1 MEYKTDSLLVH
12 LARAGDEDACEKLV
26 KKYYS
31 SIYQYCLL
39 HINDPY
45 EAEDLTQEVFT
56 RFFSNLYRYKEYGKV
71 KNYLYTIAG
80 NTVKNYYKKKKDI
93 PYSRREYIMKKRYL
107 ILAGL
112 LVMTVAAAG
121 CGKKKTTE
129 TAPVEVTATPT
140 PEVTKAVDMVDM
152 QQTADED
159 IKNVMG
165 EKTSTAS
172 KIVFVN
178 NTGDDIQSL
187 YIRTHVDE
195 DSEDYDADEDG
206 GWGDDLI
213 NGMFTLTDKDKALYY
228 MQTANTQTAN
238 TQTANTQTSD
248 TQTTDTQTT
257 SNKSTASYDIRIA
270 YADEDKNECFFR
282 DIPLGTISQITLCM
296 DGTDDDA
303 IPYAKY
309 LTGTS
314 TKEVSTLDA
323 VKERLGIT
331 DDSESESDSTDD
343 SDKNSADDSD
353 STDSNNSSDQNNN
366 SGNGTGDSSDDP
378 GNGGNSDDPGTND
391 DPGSNDDPGNGGDM
405 ISTAEQY
412 IGQSLDALEGACG
425 SPQGSSYEDDP
436 ETGKTGFHYYS
447 NFTVS
452 TTVDENGNEIVAGIW

>member
-1 MEYKTDSLLVH
+1 
-12 LARAGDEDACEKLV
+12 
-26 KKYYS
+26 
-31 SIYQYCLL
+31 
-39 HINDPY
+39 
-45 EAEDLTQEVFT
+45 
-56 RFFSNLYRYKEYGKV
+56 
-71 KNYLYTIAG
+71 
-80 NTVKNYYKKKKDI
+80 
-93 PYSRREYIMKKRYL
+93 MKKRYL

-121 CGKKKTTE
+121 CGKKKVTE

-178 NTGDDIQSL
+178 NTGNDIQSL

-228 MQTANTQTAN
+228 MQTANTQT
-238 TQTANTQTSD
+238 SG
-248 TQTTDTQTT
+248 TQTT

-270 YADEDKNECFFR
+270 YTDEDKNECFFR

-343 SDKNSADDSD
+343 SDKNSADNSD

-366 SGNGTGDSSDDP
+366 SGNGTGGNSDDP

-391 DPGSNDDPGNGGDM
+391 DPGDDGDM

>member
-1 MEYKTDSLLVH
+1 
-12 LARAGDEDACEKLV
+12 
-26 KKYYS
+26 
-31 SIYQYCLL
+31 
-39 HINDPY
+39 
-45 EAEDLTQEVFT
+45 
-56 RFFSNLYRYKEYGKV
+56 
-71 KNYLYTIAG
+71 
-80 NTVKNYYKKKKDI
+80 
-93 PYSRREYIMKKRYL
+93 MKKRYL

-121 CGKKKTTE
+121 CGKKKVTE

-178 NTGDDIQSL
+178 NTGNDIQSL

-228 MQTANTQTAN
+228 MQTANTQT
-238 TQTANTQTSD
+238 SG
-248 TQTTDTQTT
+248 TQTT

-270 YADEDKNECFFR
+270 YTDEDKNECFFR

-343 SDKNSADDSD
+343 SDKNSANNSD

-366 SGNGTGDSSDDP
+366 SGNGTGDNSDDP

-391 DPGSNDDPGNGGDM
+391 DPGDDGDM
-405 ISTAEQY
+405 ISTAAQF

>member
-1 MEYKTDSLLVH
+1 
-12 LARAGDEDACEKLV
+12 
-26 KKYYS
+26 
-31 SIYQYCLL
+31 
-39 HINDPY
+39 
-45 EAEDLTQEVFT
+45 
-56 RFFSNLYRYKEYGKV
+56 
-71 KNYLYTIAG
+71 
-80 NTVKNYYKKKKDI
+80 
-93 PYSRREYIMKKRYL
+93 MKKRYL

-159 IKNVMG
+159 IKNIMG

-195 DSEDYDADEDG
+195 DSEDYDADEDADEDG

-238 TQTANTQTSD
+238 TQTSG
-248 TQTTDTQTT
+248 TQTT

-270 YADEDKNECFFR
+270 YTDEDKNECFFR
-282 DIPLGTISQITLCM
+282 DIPLGTISKITLCM

-323 VKERLGIT
+323 VKKRLGII

-343 SDKNSADDSD
+343 SDQNSADNSD
-353 STDSNNSSDQNNN
+353 SADNNN
-366 SGNGTGDSSDDP
+366 SGDQNTDDNGNGSNNGSDDGNGGSTDN
-378 GNGGNSDDPGTND
+378 GNGGNGGGGNTDQDN
-391 DPGSNDDPGNGGDM
+391 NGGDM

-412 IGQSLDALEGACG
+412 IGQPLDALEGACG

>member
-1 MEYKTDSLLVH
+1 
-12 LARAGDEDACEKLV
+12 
-26 KKYYS
+26 
-31 SIYQYCLL
+31 
-39 HINDPY
+39 
-45 EAEDLTQEVFT
+45 
-56 RFFSNLYRYKEYGKV
+56 
-71 KNYLYTIAG
+71 
-80 NTVKNYYKKKKDI
+80 
-93 PYSRREYIMKKRYL
+93 
-107 ILAGL
+107 
-112 LVMTVAAAG
+112 MTVAAAG

-159 IKNVMG
+159 IKNIMG

-228 MQTANTQTAN
+228 MQTANTQT
-238 TQTANTQTSD
+238 SG
-248 TQTTDTQTT
+248 TQTT

-270 YADEDKNECFFR
+270 YTDEDKNECFFR

-331 DDSESESDSTDD
+331 DDSKSESDSTDD
-343 SDKNSADDSD
+343 SDKNSTDNSD
-353 STDSNNSSDQNNN
+353 SADNNN
-366 SGNGTGDSSDDP
+366 SGDQNTDDNGNGSNNGSDD
-378 GNGGNSDDPGTND
+378 GDLITCFSNYKQQYKESSLKLVMVGGIFGKVPDA
-391 DPGSNDDPGNGGDM
+391 
-405 ISTAEQY
+405 AEVIY
-412 IGQSLDALEGACG
+412 
-425 SPQGSSYEDDP
+425 
-436 ETGKTGFHYYS
+436 TGFVSDEEKIAIIQHAFLVVNPSQYESLSLILLETLNLEIPMLVNGRCAVLKEHCKLSHGAVDYYMNEQQFIRKLNKIES
-447 NFTVS
+447 FPVFREQMAKGGKQY
-452 TTVDENGNEIVAGIW
+452 VDNNYNWNLILSRLKRVIELVAKSKQRK

>member
-1 MEYKTDSLLVH
+1 
-12 LARAGDEDACEKLV
+12 
-26 KKYYS
+26 
-31 SIYQYCLL
+31 
-39 HINDPY
+39 
-45 EAEDLTQEVFT
+45 
-56 RFFSNLYRYKEYGKV
+56 
-71 KNYLYTIAG
+71 
-80 NTVKNYYKKKKDI
+80 
-93 PYSRREYIMKKRYL
+93 MKKRYL

-121 CGKKKTTE
+121 CGKKQTTE
-129 TAPVEVTATPT
+129 ETPVEATATPT

-152 QQTADED
+152 QQTSDED

-178 NTGDDIQSL
+178 DTGNDIQSI

-195 DSEDYDADEDG
+195 DSEDYDADEDDV
-206 GWGDDLI
+206 WGDDLI

-228 MQTANTQTAN
+228 MQTANTQAASTQTSGTDTSDTDTSGTDTAD
-238 TQTANTQTSD
+238 TQTAS
-248 TQTTDTQTT
+248 
-257 SNKSTASYDIRIA
+257 SNKKTASYDIRIA
-270 YADEDKNECFFR
+270 YTDEDKNECFFR

-314 TKEVSTLDA
+314 TKEVSTLAA
-323 VKERLGIT
+323 VKKRLGL
-331 DDSESESDSTDD
+331 DDSSDSDT
-343 SDKNSADDSD
+343 D
-353 STDSNNSSDQNNN
+353 STDSSDTDSTDNTDNNDNSDNQDNNGDN
-366 SGNGTGDSSDDP
+366 GNGGNSDDP
-378 GNGGNSDDPGTND
+378 GNGGNSDDPGNND
-391 DPGSNDDPGNGGDM
+391 DSGNNDDPGNGGDL

-412 IGQSLDALEGACG
+412 IGQSLSALEDACG

>member
-1 MEYKTDSLLVH
+1 
-12 LARAGDEDACEKLV
+12 
-26 KKYYS
+26 
-31 SIYQYCLL
+31 
-39 HINDPY
+39 
-45 EAEDLTQEVFT
+45 
-56 RFFSNLYRYKEYGKV
+56 
-71 KNYLYTIAG
+71 
-80 NTVKNYYKKKKDI
+80 
-93 PYSRREYIMKKRYL
+93 MKKRYL

-228 MQTANTQTAN
+228 MQTANTQT
-238 TQTANTQTSD
+238 SG
-248 TQTTDTQTT
+248 TQTT

-343 SDKNSADDSD
+343 SDQNSADNSD
-353 STDSNNSSDQNNN
+353 SADNNN
-366 SGNGTGDSSDDP
+366 SGDQNTDDNGNGSNNGSDDGNDGSTDD
-378 GNGGNSDDPGTND
+378 GNGGSTDNENGGNTDQDNS
-391 DPGSNDDPGNGGDM
+391 GGDM

>member
-1 MEYKTDSLLVH
+1 
-12 LARAGDEDACEKLV
+12 
-26 KKYYS
+26 
-31 SIYQYCLL
+31 
-39 HINDPY
+39 
-45 EAEDLTQEVFT
+45 
-56 RFFSNLYRYKEYGKV
+56 
-71 KNYLYTIAG
+71 
-80 NTVKNYYKKKKDI
+80 
-93 PYSRREYIMKKRYL
+93 MKKRYL

-121 CGKKKTTE
+121 CGKKKVTE

-178 NTGDDIQSL
+178 NTGNDIQSL

-228 MQTANTQTAN
+228 MQTANTQT
-238 TQTANTQTSD
+238 SG
-248 TQTTDTQTT
+248 TQTT

-270 YADEDKNECFFR
+270 YTDEDKNECFFR

-343 SDKNSADDSD
+343 SDKKSADNSD

-366 SGNGTGDSSDDP
+366 SGNGTGGNSDDP

-391 DPGSNDDPGNGGDM
+391 DPGDDGDM

>member
-1 MEYKTDSLLVH
+1 
-12 LARAGDEDACEKLV
+12 
-26 KKYYS
+26 
-31 SIYQYCLL
+31 
-39 HINDPY
+39 
-45 EAEDLTQEVFT
+45 
-56 RFFSNLYRYKEYGKV
+56 
-71 KNYLYTIAG
+71 
-80 NTVKNYYKKKKDI
+80 
-93 PYSRREYIMKKRYL
+93 MKKRYL

-121 CGKKKTTE
+121 CGKKQTTE
-129 TAPVEVTATPT
+129 TEPVQATATPT

-152 QQTADED
+152 QQTSDDD

-165 EKTSTAS
+165 EKTATAS
-172 KIVFVN
+172 KVVFVN

-187 YIRTHVDE
+187 YIRIHVDE
-195 DSEDYDADEDG
+195 DSSDGEDDEDD

-228 MQTANTQTAN
+228 LPANTQQNA
-238 TQTANTQTSD
+238 
-248 TQTTDTQTT
+248 
-257 SNKSTASYDIRIA
+257 NKSTASYDIRIA
-270 YADEDKNECFFR
+270 YTDEDKNECFFR

-296 DGTDDDA
+296 DGTDEDA

-323 VKERLGIT
+323 VKKRLGM
-331 DDSESESDSTDD
+331 DDNSDSTDD
-343 SDKNSADDSD
+343 SDKDSTDNSD
-353 STDSNNSSDQNNN
+353 STDSDNNSDNNDDN
-366 SGNGTGDSSDDP
+366 NGNN
-378 GNGGNSDDPGTND
+378 GNGGNSDDPGNGGNT
-391 DPGSNDDPGNGGDM
+391 DDPGNNDNPGNDGDM

-412 IGQSLDALEGACG
+412 IGQSLDALESACG

>member
-1 MEYKTDSLLVH
+1 
-12 LARAGDEDACEKLV
+12 
-26 KKYYS
+26 
-31 SIYQYCLL
+31 
-39 HINDPY
+39 
-45 EAEDLTQEVFT
+45 
-56 RFFSNLYRYKEYGKV
+56 
-71 KNYLYTIAG
+71 
-80 NTVKNYYKKKKDI
+80 
-93 PYSRREYIMKKRYL
+93 MKKRYL

-121 CGKKKTTE
+121 CGKKQTAETE
-129 TAPVEVTATPT
+129 PVQATATPT

-152 QQTADED
+152 QQTTDED

-165 EKTSTAS
+165 EKSSTAS
-172 KIVFVN
+172 KIIFVN

-195 DSEDYDADEDG
+195 DSSDSEDDEDD

-228 MQTANTQTAN
+228 LPANTQQNA
-238 TQTANTQTSD
+238 
-248 TQTTDTQTT
+248 
-257 SNKSTASYDIRIA
+257 NKSTASYDIRIA
-270 YADEDKNECFFR
+270 YTDEDKNECFFR

-296 DGTDDDA
+296 DGTDEDA

-323 VKERLGIT
+323 VKKRLGM
-331 DDSESESDSTDD
+331 DDNSDSTDD
-343 SDKNSADDSD
+343 SDKDSADNSD
-353 STDSNNSSDQNNN
+353 STDSDNNSDNNDDN
-366 SGNGTGDSSDDP
+366 NGDNNGDN
-378 GNGGNSDDPGTND
+378 GNGGNSDDPGNGGNT
-391 DPGSNDDPGNGGDM
+391 DDPGNNDNPGNDGDM

-412 IGQSLDALEGACG
+412 IGQALDALESACG

>member
-1 MEYKTDSLLVH
+1 
-12 LARAGDEDACEKLV
+12 
-26 KKYYS
+26 
-31 SIYQYCLL
+31 
-39 HINDPY
+39 
-45 EAEDLTQEVFT
+45 
-56 RFFSNLYRYKEYGKV
+56 
-71 KNYLYTIAG
+71 
-80 NTVKNYYKKKKDI
+80 
-93 PYSRREYIMKKRYL
+93 MKKRYL

-228 MQTANTQTAN
+228 MQTANTQTSG
-238 TQTANTQTSD
+238 TQTSGTQTSD
-248 TQTTDTQTT
+248 TQTSDTQTT

-270 YADEDKNECFFR
+270 YTDEDTNECFFR

-323 VKERLGIT
+323 VKERLG
-331 DDSESESDSTDD
+331 
-343 SDKNSADDSD
+343 
-353 STDSNNSSDQNNN
+353 
-366 SGNGTGDSSDDP
+366 
-378 GNGGNSDDPGTND
+378 
-391 DPGSNDDPGNGGDM
+391 
-405 ISTAEQY
+405 
-412 IGQSLDALEGACG
+412 
-425 SPQGSSYEDDP
+425 
-436 ETGKTGFHYYS
+436 
-447 NFTVS
+447 
-452 TTVDENGNEIVAGIW
+452 

>member
-1 MEYKTDSLLVH
+1 
-12 LARAGDEDACEKLV
+12 
-26 KKYYS
+26 
-31 SIYQYCLL
+31 
-39 HINDPY
+39 
-45 EAEDLTQEVFT
+45 
-56 RFFSNLYRYKEYGKV
+56 
-71 KNYLYTIAG
+71 
-80 NTVKNYYKKKKDI
+80 
-93 PYSRREYIMKKRYL
+93 MKKRYL

-121 CGKKKTTE
+121 CGKKKVTE

-178 NTGDDIQSL
+178 NTGNDIQSL

-228 MQTANTQTAN
+228 MQTANTQT
-238 TQTANTQTSD
+238 SG
-248 TQTTDTQTT
+248 TQTT

-270 YADEDKNECFFR
+270 YTDEDKNECFFR

-331 DDSESESDSTDD
+331 DDSESESDSTDN
-343 SDKNSADDSD
+343 SDKNSTDNSD

-366 SGNGTGDSSDDP
+366 SGNGTGGNSDDP

-391 DPGSNDDPGNGGDM
+391 DPGDDGDM

>member
-1 MEYKTDSLLVH
+1 
-12 LARAGDEDACEKLV
+12 
-26 KKYYS
+26 
-31 SIYQYCLL
+31 
-39 HINDPY
+39 
-45 EAEDLTQEVFT
+45 
-56 RFFSNLYRYKEYGKV
+56 
-71 KNYLYTIAG
+71 
-80 NTVKNYYKKKKDI
+80 
-93 PYSRREYIMKKRYL
+93 MKKRYL

-159 IKNVMG
+159 IKNIMG

-238 TQTANTQTSD
+238 TQTANTQTSG
-248 TQTTDTQTT
+248 TQTT

-270 YADEDKNECFFR
+270 YTDEDKNECFFR

-331 DDSESESDSTDD
+331 DDSKSESDSTDD
-343 SDKNSADDSD
+343 SDKNSTDNSD
-353 STDSNNSSDQNNN
+353 SADNNN
-366 SGNGTGDSSDDP
+366 SGDQNTDDNGNGSNNGSDDGNGGSTDN
-378 GNGGNSDDPGTND
+378 GNGGNTDQDN
-391 DPGSNDDPGNGGDM
+391 NGGDM

-412 IGQSLDALEGACG
+412 IGQPLDALEGACG

>member
-1 MEYKTDSLLVH
+1 
-12 LARAGDEDACEKLV
+12 
-26 KKYYS
+26 
-31 SIYQYCLL
+31 
-39 HINDPY
+39 
-45 EAEDLTQEVFT
+45 
-56 RFFSNLYRYKEYGKV
+56 
-71 KNYLYTIAG
+71 
-80 NTVKNYYKKKKDI
+80 
-93 PYSRREYIMKKRYL
+93 MKKRYL

-228 MQTANTQTAN
+228 MQTANTQTSG
-238 TQTANTQTSD
+238 TQTSD
-248 TQTTDTQTT
+248 TQTSGTQTSDTQTSDTQTT

-270 YADEDKNECFFR
+270 YTDEDKNECFFR
-282 DIPLGTISQITLCM
+282 DIPLGTISKITLCM

-323 VKERLGIT
+323 VKKRLGII

-343 SDKNSADDSD
+343 SDQNSADNSD
-353 STDSNNSSDQNNN
+353 SADNNN
-366 SGNGTGDSSDDP
+366 SGDQNTDDNGNGSNNGSDDGNDGSTDD
-378 GNGGNSDDPGTND
+378 GNGGSTDNENGGNTDQDNS
-391 DPGSNDDPGNGGDM
+391 GGDM

>member
-1 MEYKTDSLLVH
+1 
-12 LARAGDEDACEKLV
+12 
-26 KKYYS
+26 
-31 SIYQYCLL
+31 
-39 HINDPY
+39 
-45 EAEDLTQEVFT
+45 
-56 RFFSNLYRYKEYGKV
+56 
-71 KNYLYTIAG
+71 
-80 NTVKNYYKKKKDI
+80 
-93 PYSRREYIMKKRYL
+93 MKKRYL

-121 CGKKKTTE
+121 CGKKQTAETE
-129 TAPVEVTATPT
+129 PVQATATPT

-152 QQTADED
+152 QQTTDED
-159 IKNVMG
+159 IKNIMG
-165 EKTSTAS
+165 EKSATAS
-172 KIVFVN
+172 KIIFVN

-195 DSEDYDADEDG
+195 DSSDSEDDEDD

-228 MQTANTQTAN
+228 LPANTQQNA
-238 TQTANTQTSD
+238 
-248 TQTTDTQTT
+248 
-257 SNKSTASYDIRIA
+257 NKSTVSYDIRIA
-270 YADEDKNECFFR
+270 YTDEDKNECFFR

-296 DGTDDDA
+296 DGTDEDA

-323 VKERLGIT
+323 VKKRLGM
-331 DDSESESDSTDD
+331 DDNSDSTDD
-343 SDKNSADDSD
+343 SDKDSADNSD
-353 STDSNNSSDQNNN
+353 STDSDNNSDNNDDN
-366 SGNGTGDSSDDP
+366 NGDN
-378 GNGGNSDDPGTND
+378 GNGGNSDDPGNGGNT
-391 DPGSNDDPGNGGDM
+391 DDPGNNDNPGNDGDM

-412 IGQSLDALEGACG
+412 IGQSLDALESACG

>member
-1 MEYKTDSLLVH
+1 
-12 LARAGDEDACEKLV
+12 
-26 KKYYS
+26 
-31 SIYQYCLL
+31 
-39 HINDPY
+39 
-45 EAEDLTQEVFT
+45 
-56 RFFSNLYRYKEYGKV
+56 
-71 KNYLYTIAG
+71 
-80 NTVKNYYKKKKDI
+80 
-93 PYSRREYIMKKRYL
+93 MKKRYL

-159 IKNVMG
+159 IKNIMG

-178 NTGDDIQSL
+178 NTGDAIQSL

-195 DSEDYDADEDG
+195 DSEDYDADEDADEDG

-228 MQTANTQTAN
+228 MQTANTQT
-238 TQTANTQTSD
+238 SG
-248 TQTTDTQTT
+248 TQTT

-323 VKERLGIT
+323 VKKRLGII

-343 SDKNSADDSD
+343 SDQNSADNSD
-353 STDSNNSSDQNNN
+353 SADNNN
-366 SGNGTGDSSDDP
+366 SGDQNTDDNGNGSNNGSDDGNDGSTDD
-378 GNGGNSDDPGTND
+378 GNGGSTDNENGGNTDQDNS
-391 DPGSNDDPGNGGDM
+391 GGDM

>member
-1 MEYKTDSLLVH
+1 
-12 LARAGDEDACEKLV
+12 
-26 KKYYS
+26 
-31 SIYQYCLL
+31 
-39 HINDPY
+39 
-45 EAEDLTQEVFT
+45 
-56 RFFSNLYRYKEYGKV
+56 
-71 KNYLYTIAG
+71 
-80 NTVKNYYKKKKDI
+80 
-93 PYSRREYIMKKRYL
+93 MKKRYL

-257 SNKSTASYDIRIA
+257 DTQTTSNKSTASYDIRIA

-323 VKERLGIT
+323 VKEL
-331 DDSESESDSTDD
+331 
-343 SDKNSADDSD
+343 
-353 STDSNNSSDQNNN
+353 
-366 SGNGTGDSSDDP
+366 
-378 GNGGNSDDPGTND
+378 
-391 DPGSNDDPGNGGDM
+391 
-405 ISTAEQY
+405 
-412 IGQSLDALEGACG
+412 SLI
-425 SPQGSSYEDDP
+425 
-436 ETGKTGFHYYS
+436 H
-447 NFTVS
+447 
-452 TTVDENGNEIVAGIW
+452 I

>member
-1 MEYKTDSLLVH
+1 
-12 LARAGDEDACEKLV
+12 
-26 KKYYS
+26 
-31 SIYQYCLL
+31 
-39 HINDPY
+39 
-45 EAEDLTQEVFT
+45 
-56 RFFSNLYRYKEYGKV
+56 
-71 KNYLYTIAG
+71 
-80 NTVKNYYKKKKDI
+80 
-93 PYSRREYIMKKRYL
+93 MKKRYL

-121 CGKKKTTE
+121 CGKKQTAETE
-129 TAPVEVTATPT
+129 PVQATATPT

-152 QQTADED
+152 QQTTDED
-159 IKNVMG
+159 IKNIMG
-165 EKTSTAS
+165 EKSATAS
-172 KIVFVN
+172 KIIFVN

-195 DSEDYDADEDG
+195 DSSDSEDDEDD

-228 MQTANTQTAN
+228 LPANTQQNA
-238 TQTANTQTSD
+238 
-248 TQTTDTQTT
+248 
-257 SNKSTASYDIRIA
+257 NKSTVSYDIRIA
-270 YADEDKNECFFR
+270 YTDEDKNECFFR

-296 DGTDDDA
+296 DGTDEDA

-323 VKERLGIT
+323 VKKRLGM
-331 DDSESESDSTDD
+331 DDSSDSTDD
-343 SDKNSADDSD
+343 SDKDSTDNSD
-353 STDSNNSSDQNNN
+353 STDSDNNSDNNDDN
-366 SGNGTGDSSDDP
+366 NGDN
-378 GNGGNSDDPGTND
+378 GNGGNSDDPGNGGNT
-391 DPGSNDDPGNGGDM
+391 DDPGNNDNPGNDGDM
-405 ISTAEQY
+405 ISIAEQY
-412 IGQSLDALEGACG
+412 IGQSLDALESACG